1 MLKKSGTNVDA
12 SATLPVSGGEEAGFL
27 NDLGLRIRKARGL
40 KGISRR
46 ELSEISGVSQRYLAK
61 LEDGS
66 GNISIA
72 LLVRVAAALD
82 QPLETF
88 IRGFGPNGS
97 EAARLSALLYGAD
110 PEQLAAISA
119 ILDTKSQ
126 HSNRLRRVAL
136 IGLRGAGKSTLGR
149 LAASALGVPF
159 IELNQEIERASGMP
173 VNELMALYGQEGYR
187 RLERQSLQKITSQT
201 QAMVLAVAG
210 GIVAE
215 AETFDFL
222 LQNTHTIWLKA
233 RPEEHMA
240 RVRNQGDTRPMAG
253 IPAAMEELKSI
264 LISREAQYA
273 RAQAAVDT
281 SGSRVEESLAKL
293 LGTIAERGFMQK

>member
-1 MLKKSGTNVDA
+1 MLKKSDPNLEVTT
-12 SATLPVSGGEEAGFL
+12 TLPVSGSDEADFL
-27 NDLGLRIRKARGL
+27 NELGTRIRKARAL

-88 IRGFGPNGS
+88 IRGFGAAGS
-97 EAARLSALLYGAD
+97 EAARLSTLLYRAD
-110 PEQLAAISA
+110 AEQLAAISA
-119 ILDTKSQ
+119 ILDSSGQ

-173 VNELMALYGQEGYR
+173 VTELMALYGQEGYR
-187 RLERQSLQKITSQT
+187 RLERQSLQKITAQT

-264 LISREAQYA
+264 LVSREAQYA